1 MLEHGLARITREL
14 ELEAQSAMVRRRARA
29 AAVLLL
35 DQASVFV
42 LIVWRDGSRVDEHLR
57 VARLGEGLDELHL
70 AALELKFERVA
81 QEGTEEICRWSE
93 GCELNDLS
101 GG

>member
-29 AAVLLL
+29 ATVLLL

-70 AALELKFERVA
+70 AALELELKRVA
-81 QEGTEEICRWSE
+81 QEGTEEICRRSE
-93 GCELNDLS
+93 GGELDDLS
-101 GG
+101 GE

>member
-42 LIVWRDGSRVDEHLR
+42 LVVWRGGSRVDENLR
-57 VARLGEGLDELHL
+57 VTRLGEGLDELHL
-70 AALELKFERVA
+70 AALELELERVA
-81 QEGTEEICRWSE
+81 QECTEEICRWSQ
-93 GCELNDLS
+93 GSELDDLS